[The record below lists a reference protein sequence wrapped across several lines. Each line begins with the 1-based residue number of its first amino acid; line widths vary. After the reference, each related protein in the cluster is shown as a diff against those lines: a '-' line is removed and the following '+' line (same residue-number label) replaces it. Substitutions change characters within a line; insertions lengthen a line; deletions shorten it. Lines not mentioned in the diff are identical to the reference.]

1 MLETKWGNII
11 IDKSRYKS
19 KDQEVAIERVNKI
32 TLNYVDNIKIQRD
45 NGIK

>member
-1 MLETKWGNII
+1 MLETKWGNI

-19 KDQEVAIERVNKI
+19 KDQEVTIERVNKI